1 MSPDAGAMLMAM
13 AFSPGDGVHVAGLGK
28 GVVREVR
35 RGGRCLVEIKGR
47 SLVVD
52 ASQLTAIEPERRRS
66 KTPSAQVTHEHQPSG
81 PAPASIDLHGLAP
94 DDALAALDTFIND
107 ALLAGHASVQVIH
120 GRGAG
125 RLRAAVHQR
134 LARIAAVRHIRI
146 DPANPGVTIVTL

>member
-1 MSPDAGAMLMAM
+1 MLIAM

-47 SLVVD
+47 ALVVD
-52 ASQLTAIEPERRRS
+52 AGQLTAIEPERRRS
-66 KTPSAQVTHEHQPSG
+66 KRPSAQVTHEHQPPG
-81 PAPASIDLHGLAP
+81 HAPASIDLHGLAP
-94 DDALAALDTFIND
+94 DDALAALDAFIND

-125 RLRAAVHQR
+125 KLRDEVHRR
-134 LARIAAVRHIRI
+134 LARIAAVRHVRV
-146 DPANPGVTIVTL
+146 DPSNPGVSVVTF